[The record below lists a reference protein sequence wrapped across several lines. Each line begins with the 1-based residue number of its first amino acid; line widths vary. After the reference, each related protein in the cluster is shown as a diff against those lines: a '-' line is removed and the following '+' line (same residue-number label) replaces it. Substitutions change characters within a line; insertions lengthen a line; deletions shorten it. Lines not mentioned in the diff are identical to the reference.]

1 MRYQVGEHVRSL
13 VNVDGVLAKGDVVT
27 IVELD
32 ITVDGDFDAEIDGR
46 HVALRPDQVEPEFLA
61 EWSG

>member
-1 MRYQVGEHVRSL
+1 VRYQVGERVRSL

-32 ITVDGDFDAEIDGR
+32 ITVDGGFDAEIDGR
-46 HVALRPDQVEPEFLA
+46 HIAL
-61 EWSG
+61 

>member
-1 MRYQVGEHVRSL
+1 VRYQVGERVRSL

-46 HVALRPDQVEPEFLA
+46 HIALRPDQVEPALPA